1 MIPKIR
7 KVIPRDD
14 FLLLVE
20 FEDGRKVIYDV
31 KDDIESLS
39 DFRFLQ
45 SEEGLFP
52 QVRIDSSGTCLFWTD
67 RIDLPSDI
75 ILKYGKPA

>member
-1 MIPKIR
+1 MLPRIKAVVPK
-7 KVIPRDD
+7 DNY
-14 FLLLVE
+14 LLLVE

-31 KDDIESLS
+31 KDDIESLA

-45 SEEGLFP
+45 SEKGLFP
-52 QVRIDSSGTCLFWTD
+52 QVRVDSSRTCVFWTD